1 MLSAFK
7 NFIITFAIS
16 LVIFGFA
23 SYFSVN
29 YALEA
34 TAVSPDDTGV
44 SVNGTFAPDDTSTP
58 IGDIGDQP
66 ETQGNSFNVLLIG
79 TDFQRERFDDYDPN
93 LWLWADDKYEMK
105 ELSDATKYMQSGFFR
120 YREIEADSMV
130 VLRVDKERREVT
142 FTYIPGSMIVLSEG
156 GNIEIGS
163 LYASKG
169 VDFLRHKVEA
179 VTGLVIDYH
188 ICVSV
193 EEIKEV
199 IDEIGTVEIEVPCDM
214 EYTDEAQ
221 ELTIDIGKGNRT
233 LKGTGAEQVLR
244 FGGYSDASMRGT
256 TTVKYLM
263 ALMTK
268 ATRESNLTQITTLFS
283 KISELVDTNITV
295 EFLLSNAELIFS
307 YSSYNCYEMTYPG
320 KYSEGEDGE
329 TIFIPEVKNAV
340 DMFYGHRLPYD
351 ITE

>member
-7 NFIITFAIS
+7 NFIITFVIS
-16 LVIFGFA
+16 LIIFGVA

-34 TAVSPDDTGV
+34 TAVSPEDTGV
-44 SVNGTFAPDDTSTP
+44 SVDGTLLPEDTSTP
-58 IGDIGDQP
+58 VGDTGDEP
-66 ETQGNSFNVLLIG
+66 ETKGDSFNVLLIG
-79 TDFQRERFDDYDPN
+79 TDLQKERFDDYDPA
-93 LWLWADDKYEMK
+93 LWLWGEDMYEMK
-105 ELSDATKYMQSGFFR
+105 EVSDATKYMQSGFFR

-130 VLRVDKERREVT
+130 ILRVDKERREVT
-142 FTYIPGSMIVLSEG
+142 FTYIPGNMIVLSEG

-169 VDFLRHKVEA
+169 IDFLRHKVEA

-188 ICVSV
+188 ICISV
-193 EEIKEV
+193 EELEAV
-199 IDEIGTVEIEVPCDM
+199 VDEIGTVEIEIPCDM

-244 FGGYSDASMRGT
+244 FNGYSDPSMKGT

-263 ALMTK
+263 GLMAK
-268 ATRESNLTQITTLFS
+268 ATRETNLTKITTLFA
-283 KISELVDTNITV
+283 KISELVETNITV

-320 KYSEGEDGE
+320 KYSKDDNGE
-329 TIFIPEVKNAV
+329 TVFIPEVKNAV
-340 DMFYGHRLPYD
+340 DMFYSHRLPYD

>member
-16 LVIFGFA
+16 LVVFGFA
-23 SYFSVN
+23 SYFSVT

-34 TAVSPDDTGV
+34 AITPSDDPGV
-44 SVNGTFAPDDTSTP
+44 SVDGTFAPVDTSTP
-58 IGDIGDQP
+58 DIEIGDIPQIKGD
-66 ETQGNSFNVLLIG
+66 SFNVLLIG
-79 TDFQRERFDDYDPN
+79 TDLQKERFDDYNPS
-93 LWLWADDKYEMK
+93 LWLWGEDMYEMK
-105 ELSDATKYMQSGFFR
+105 EISDATKYMQSGFFR

-130 VLRVDKERREVT
+130 VLRIDKERREVT
-142 FTYIPGSMIVLSEG
+142 FTYIPGNMIVLSEG

-179 VTGLVIDYH
+179 VTGLTIDYH

-193 EEIKEV
+193 EEVKEV
-199 IDEIGTVEIEVPCDM
+199 IDEIGIVEMDIPCDM

-221 ELTIDIGKGNRT
+221 ELTIDIGKGTKN

-244 FGGYSDASMRGT
+244 FNGYSDPSMKAT

-263 ALMTK
+263 ALMAK
-268 ATRESNLTQITTLFS
+268 ATREANLSQITTLFA

-320 KYSEGEDGE
+320 KYSKDDNGDW
-329 TIFIPEVKNAV
+329 IFTPEVKNAV
-340 DMFYGHRLPYD
+340 DMFYSHRLPYD